1 MDQVL
6 IDCELPDPFN
16 DRKLSKNECPT
27 LMNRPIQNDILF
39 NKNKLPD
46 WKMLKEFLKYE
57 GHITKEQCVTILKT
71 V

>member
-1 MDQVL
+1 VK
-6 IDCELPDPFN
+6 FA
-16 DRKLSKNECPT
+16 RFTFTPT
-27 LMNRPIQNDILF
+27 GGTDILF

>member
-39 NKNKLPD
+39 NKNK
-46 WKMLKEFLKYE
+46 
-57 GHITKEQCVTILKT
+57 
-71 V
+71 